1 MLFIV
6 RCALRD
12 SASYLF
18 VWLPLSRSLLEP
30 RWEADNER
38 PLRRPLFIALRATSC
53 YRKETFSL
61 SLSLSFKKVAIP
73 PFASLIRSTEHFT
86 EVDSQG
92 PLTATHWSTFSSSS
106 HWWCP
111 PWGSIEMG
119 SPKSSRQGA
128 SAWSIFRYIILFS
141 VALLCP
147 SLLRLR
153 NNEISLSNCCS
164 TFSWIFLNT

>member
-1 MLFIV
+1 MRSGTPLPICLSGVLYPAHFWS
-6 RCALRD
+6 RD
-12 SASYLF
+12 GKQIMNGPSGGLC
-18 VWLPLSRSLLEP
+18 LLLYEQH
-30 RWEADNER
+30 
-38 PLRRPLFIALRATSC
+38 LVIG
-53 YRKETFSL
+53 RKLSL

-73 PFASLIRSTEHFT
+73 PFASLIRSTEYFT
-86 EVDSQG
+86 QVDSQG